1 MNSTIQKY
9 GAGIFSFMFAILTG
23 LSALQFGHGSLTVSL
38 QVIPIVVTGLVT
50 WIIPLTKGK
59 WAGGWKT
66 GLDILSIVAV
76 VLLPIVLGNPW
87 PWSVGIWTLVGISV
101 LKASATEFG
110 VYIRT
115 STPTITVP
123 TTLVQNFTAATPV
136 EAATPSLEPSAV
148 SDTVT
153 PTQ

>member
-1 MNSTIQKY
+1 MNSVIQKY
-9 GAGIFSFMFAILTG
+9 GSGIFSFMFAVLTG
-23 LSALQFGHGSLTVSL
+23 LSALQFGQGNLTVSL

-66 GLDILSIVAV
+66 GLDILSVIAV
-76 VLLPIVLGNPW
+76 VLLPIVMGNPW
-87 PWSVGIWTLVGISV
+87 PWSKAIWILVGISI

-110 VYIRT
+110 VYIRVNE
-115 STPTITVP
+115 TPTATN
-123 TTLVQNFTAATPV
+123 LVTNLPSAAIPNSGTAAVTDS
-136 EAATPSLEPSAV
+136 T
-148 SDTVT
+148 T

>member
-1 MNSTIQKY
+1 MNSTLQKY
-9 GAGIFSFMFAILTG
+9 GAGIFSFLFAVLTG
-23 LSALQFGHGSLTVSL
+23 LSALQFGHGSVTVSL

-87 PWSVGIWTLVGISV
+87 PWSIGIWTLVGISV

-115 STPTITVP
+115 STPV
-123 TTLVQNFTAATPV
+123 LSGTPV
-136 EAATPSLEPSAV
+136 VNNTYVTAPAVETATPSLEPSAV

-153 PTQ
+153 PI